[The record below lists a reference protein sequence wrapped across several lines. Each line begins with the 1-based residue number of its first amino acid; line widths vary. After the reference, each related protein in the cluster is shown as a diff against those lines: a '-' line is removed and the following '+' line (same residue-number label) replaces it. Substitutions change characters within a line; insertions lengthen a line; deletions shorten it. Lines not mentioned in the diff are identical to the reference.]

1 MPIAILFYDVG
12 LAVHIASIVLAFGVT
27 FAYPLL
33 MPYIH
38 DRRPDA
44 MPVVHEASERIGRFL
59 IAPAGVLAL
68 ISGAYMASDRD
79 LFDQTWVI
87 VPLFILILLLAA
99 GALFFGPTEKH
110 MAEVAERDL
119 AGDGKLGPEYEALFR
134 RLALVGA
141 VANVLVLTAIFFMA
155 AKPFAG

>member
-1 MPIAILFYDVG
+1 MVTAIYFYDVV

-27 FAYPLL
+27 FAYPIL
-33 MPYIH
+33 MPYIK

-44 MPVVHEASERIGRFL
+44 MAVVHGASGRIGQFL

-68 ISGAYMASDRD
+68 ITGAYMAHDRD

-87 VPLFILILLLAA
+87 VPLLILLTLLAA
-99 GALFFGPTEKH
+99 GALFFGPIEQRL
-110 MAEVAERDL
+110 AEVAERDL
-119 AGDGKLGPEYEALFR
+119 AADGTLGPEYEALYG
-134 RLALVGA
+134 RLALAGA
-141 VANVLVLTAIFFMA
+141 IGPALVLVAIFFMA